1 MNNKIISIVLIAL
14 TVAVIGLSVM
24 VLTRVEK
31 VAYID
36 TAKLMEGSK
45 EMQALKKQVEKD
57 QAAMKGNIDTLTT
70 EFQQA
75 LKDYEKT
82 QAKMSSKE
90 KQLSQELLR
99 NKQQQLI
106 QYQQAI
112 QQKAQGEEQKRTQEV
127 LTNINAKIKE
137 FGEKQGYKLILATTG
152 GNIAYADKGID
163 ITEEI
168 IKGIN
173 GEK

>member
-1 MNNKIISIVLIAL
+1 MNTRITNISLAVLAAIVIALAVIVLTKAD
-14 TVAVIGLSVM
+14 
-24 VLTRVEK
+24 K

-36 TAKLMEGSK
+36 TGKLLEQSK
-45 EMQALKKQVEKD
+45 EMQSLKKQLEKD
-57 QAAMKGNIDTLTT
+57 QSALKGNVDTLTA

-75 LKDYEKT
+75 LKEYEKT

-99 NKQQQLI
+99 TKQQQLV

-137 FGEKQGYKLILATTG
+137 YGEKKGYKLIFATSG
-152 GNIAYADKGID
+152 GNIAYGDKGVD
-163 ITEEI
+163 ITEQIVKIVNE
-168 IKGIN
+168 
-173 GEK
+173 